1 VFSRL
6 ATLLLAIGVL
16 ALAAF
21 AVESRSSSDAGAA
34 DIAGGVA
41 FVYGDLPVAIDMP
54 TSLAFGPDGRLY
66 VTSRSAV
73 YALTL
78 SAGGRGV
85 LDVETIASGLEWVIG
100 IAFDPTAPASPFTL
114 YVSRQD
120 PSATD
125 GFEGTISRFTAP
137 DWQREDV
144 ITGLPT
150 SAPMYNHLTNGIA
163 FDADGRL
170 YIAQGSGSDGGIGG
184 PAGGAF
190 YWPETPLSAAI
201 LTADLHAPAF
211 DGHITYDPPGPPESE
226 SVDLVSGDV
235 SVVAPGLRN
244 PYDLVL
250 HSNGLIYAT
259 DNGAMGQATSLSC
272 TETGGTTSTSDELN
286 LIEEGNYYGFPNRN
300 RGRFDPRQC
309 TYHTPEEGDGA
320 DFTGPIAILPRHCS
334 CDGIAEYTS
343 DVFAGEMRGD
353 LVYAEFSFGRVSRAR
368 LSDDGR
374 SVLSTSPLSAAF
386 SQPLDVAVAAD
397 GTIYVADFAAGLI
410 SYLAPDAGASTP
422 APTPTASPATPTPP
436 GATPTPLAATPT
448 ASAATP
454 TPSAA
459 TPPGAGLGDVN
470 CDGMIN
476 SIDAALVLQLSSGLT
491 ASLPCSGNADVNVSG
506 AVNAIDAAL
515 ILQRVAGL
523 IDHLPP

>member
-1 VFSRL
+1 MFSRL
-6 ATLLLAIGVL
+6 TTLLLALGVL

-21 AVESRSSSDAGAA
+21 AAQPRSSPDAGAT

-41 FVYGDLPVAIDMP
+41 FVYGDLPAAIPMP

-66 VTSRSAV
+66 VTSLSAV
-73 YALTL
+73 HALTL
-78 SAGGRGV
+78 SAGGR
-85 LDVETIASGLEWVIG
+85 DVVDVQTIASDLDQVIG
-100 IAFDPTAPASPFTL
+100 IAFDPTAPASPVML

-120 PSATD
+120 SSATD

-163 FDADGRL
+163 FDPGGGL
-170 YIAQGSGSDGGIGG
+170 YIAQGSASDGGIGG

-201 LTADLHAPAF
+201 LTADLHAPGF
-211 DGHITYDPPGPPESE
+211 DGRITYDPPGPPESD

-259 DNGAMGQATSLSC
+259 DNGAMGEATSLSC
-272 TETGGTTSTSDELN
+272 TETGGATSTSDELN

-320 DFTGPIAILPRHCS
+320 GFTGPIAILPSHCS

-343 DVFAGEMRGD
+343 DVFGGEMRGD
-353 LVYAEFSFGRVSRAR
+353 LVYAEFTRHRVSRVH
-368 LSDDGR
+368 LSADGR
-374 SVLSTSPLSAAF
+374 SVLSTSMLGNEF
-386 SQPLDVAVAAD
+386 NQPLDVAVAAD
-397 GTIYVADFAAGLI
+397 GTIYVADFGAGLI
-410 SYLAPDAGASTP
+410 SYLAPDAGVSTP
-422 APTPTASPATPTPP
+422 APTATPSLATPTPQ
-436 GATPTPLAATPT
+436 
-448 ASAATP
+448 
-454 TPSAA
+454 
-459 TPPGAGLGDVN
+459 GAGLGDVN

-476 SIDAALVLQLSSGLT
+476 SIDATLVLQLSSGLI

-515 ILQRVAGL
+515 ILQLVAGL